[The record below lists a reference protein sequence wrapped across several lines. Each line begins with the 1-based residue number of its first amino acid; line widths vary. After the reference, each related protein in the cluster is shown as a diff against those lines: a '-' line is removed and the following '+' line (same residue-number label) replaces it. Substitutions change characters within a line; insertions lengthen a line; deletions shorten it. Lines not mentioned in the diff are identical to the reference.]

1 MRRDIDYH
9 IELFT
14 QRVGF
19 VDAELQIFVIEF
31 VITHAQRVARLA
43 RVNGICAISESVTHI
58 FQRSRR
64 GKEFRFKHD
73 FLVLM
78 TGQIRR
84 TRCGELGSA
93 PTLRAGIVAPWG
105 RGVNISRVSLAISG
119 RQIFTGHE
127 SRGRSLLVSAAA
139 FPRRRRL
146 TRLSGLPGPRTAV
159 NL

>member
-43 RVNGICAISESVTHI
+43 RIHGVCAISESVTHI

-64 GKEFRFKHD
+64 GKEF
-73 FLVLM
+73 
-78 TGQIRR
+78 
-84 TRCGELGSA
+84 RCGELGSA